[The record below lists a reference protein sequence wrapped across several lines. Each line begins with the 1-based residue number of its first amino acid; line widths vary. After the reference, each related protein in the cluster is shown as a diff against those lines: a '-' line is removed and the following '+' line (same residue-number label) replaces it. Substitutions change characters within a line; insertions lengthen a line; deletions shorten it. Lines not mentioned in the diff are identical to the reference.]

1 MFVEIVDALRCPRP
15 HEESWLVLAARRT
28 EDRHVAEGTLGCP
41 VCRAEYPIH
50 DGIADFTG
58 GGAGDDASAATID
71 GGMRDS
77 ASAATMDAAALPPAD
92 HLAAMLSLGD
102 ALGFVV
108 LIGAW
113 GARADA
119 LLELL
124 DAPPL
129 LVADPPA
136 GVAMGHGLSGLHAG
150 ATLPLATGAARAVAT
165 DSTDADRVAEA
176 ARVTRTGGRLVA
188 PAAARLPE
196 GVRELARDETV
207 WVGERLAR
215 PSAPVT
221 LHVRRG

>member
-1 MFVEIVDALRCPRP
+1 MFVEIVDALRCPRE

-28 EDRHVAEGTLGCP
+28 EERHVLEGTLGCP

-50 DGIADFTG
+50 DGIADFTE
-58 GGAGDDASAATID
+58 STTRQRAA
-71 GGMRDS
+71 
-77 ASAATMDAAALPPAD
+77 AAALHTMPPAD

-102 ALGFVV
+102 AMGFAV

-113 GARADA
+113 GARADE

-129 LVADPPA
+129 LLVEPPA
-136 GVAMGHGLSGLHAG
+136 GVVMGHGLSGIRAG

-165 DSTDADRVAEA
+165 DSLEMMRVADA
-176 ARVTRTGGRLVA
+176 ARITRVGGRLVA
-188 PAAARLPE
+188 PAESRVPE
-196 GVRELARDETV
+196 GVRELVRDDVV
-207 WVGERLAR
+207 WVGERLAL

>member
-15 HEESWLVLAARRT
+15 HAESWLVLAARRT
-28 EDRHVAEGTLGCP
+28 EDRHVLEGSLGCP

-50 DGIADFTG
+50 DGIADFSDSIAHDHPST
-58 GGAGDDASAATID
+58 ATA
-71 GGMRDS
+71 RPLS
-77 ASAATMDAAALPPAD
+77 PAD
-92 HLAAMLSLGD
+92 HLAAMLNLGD

-113 GARADA
+113 GTRADG
-119 LLELL
+119 LRELL

-129 LVADPPA
+129 LLVDPPD
-136 GVAMGHGLSGLHAG
+136 GIAMGHGFSGIRAG
-150 ATLPLATGAARAVAT
+150 TTLPLASGAARAVAT
-165 DSTDADRVAEA
+165 DRTDPARVADA
-176 ARVTRTGGRLVA
+176 ARVTRVGGRLVA
-188 PAAARLPE
+188 LAESRAPE

-207 WVGERLAR
+207 WVGERLPQ